1 MKILFVHNYYQ
12 QPGGEDQAFA
22 DQAWLLERHGHDVRQ
37 YTVHNDAVDGM
48 NRLALAGRTL
58 WNRQTY
64 RELRALIQRE
74 RIELVHCMNTFPLI
88 SPAAY
93 YAAHAAGAAVVQ
105 EVQNYRL
112 FCPGAFFM
120 RDGRVCTDCLGKR
133 VPWPAVRHRCYRD
146 SRAATGVVATL
157 LTSHRLAGSWQ
168 RKVDRYI
175 AVTQFSRHKFMEGGL
190 PADRIAVKPNFVHPD
205 PGPGDGLGGYAIF
218 VGRLS
223 PEKGLETLLSAWE
236 QLPGNYPLKIVGDGP
251 LAERVQAA
259 ATRNPAIQ
267 WLGRQPLERVCELVG
282 QATCLVFPSLWYEG
296 LPKTILE
303 SFAKG
308 TPVVASNLGAMSEV
322 IEDGYNG
329 VHFTP
334 GDASELAA
342 KLMPLLLA
350 NDGDHTLRTMRRAA
364 RDAFEQH
371 YTPEVNYPQLLAIY
385 EAALA
390 RQRN

>member
-22 DQAWLLERHGHDVRQ
+22 DQVWLLERHGHEVLQ
-37 YTVHNDAVDGM
+37 YTVHNDAVEDM

-58 WNRQTY
+58 WNPQSY
-64 RELRALIQRE
+64 RELRALVQRE
-74 RIELVHCMNTFPLI
+74 QVDLMHCMNTFPLI

-93 YAAHAAGAAVVQ
+93 YAARAAGAAVVQ

-120 RDGRVCTDCLGKR
+120 HDGRVCTDCLGKC
-133 VPWPAVRHRCYRD
+133 VPWPAVRHRCYRG
-146 SRAATGVVATL
+146 SRAATGVVTSL
-157 LTSHRLAGSWQ
+157 LTAHRLAGSWQ

-175 AVTQFSRHKFMEGGL
+175 AVTQFSRAKFIEGGL
-190 PADRIAVKPNFVHPD
+190 PAERIAVKPNFVHPD
-205 PGPGDGLGGYAIF
+205 PRAGSGQGGYAIF

-223 PEKGLETLLSAWE
+223 PEKGLDTLLSAW
-236 QLPGNYPLKIVGDGP
+236 QRLPQSYPLKIVGDGP

-259 ATRNPAIQ
+259 AADNQAIE

-282 QATCLVFPSLWYEG
+282 EAACLVFPSLWYEG

-322 IEDGYNG
+322 IVDGHNG

-334 GDASELAA
+334 GDADDLAT
-342 KLMPLLLA
+342 KLTPLLLPGGA
-350 NDGDHTLRTMRRAA
+350 NGPLSTMRRAA
-364 RDAFEQH
+364 RASFEQH

-385 EAALA
+385 QAALA
-390 RQRN
+390 R